1 MKDIAVHWMNR
12 DGGGGQSTIKLTV
25 EEVRD
30 KRRNKGYL
38 DEGYFSAMLHTFYS
52 IRRVQQ

>member
-1 MKDIAVHWMNR
+1 M
-12 DGGGGQSTIKLTV
+12 GGQSTIKLTV

-38 DEGYFSAMLHTFYS
+38 GEGYFSAMLLTFNS
-52 IRRVQQ
+52 IKEGATITQFYTCWHK

>member
-1 MKDIAVHWMNR
+1 MDEE
-12 DGGGGQSTIKLTV
+12 GGRGESTIKLTV

-38 DEGYFSAMLHTFYS
+38 GEGYFSAMLHTFYS
-52 IRRVQQ
+52 IRREQQ

>member
-1 MKDIAVHWMNR
+1 MKR
-12 DGGGGQSTIKLTV
+12 EGGGQSTIKLTV

-38 DEGYFSAMLHTFYS
+38 GEGYFSAMLHTFYS